1 MSIRRALCL
10 AGFAAAAATAAP
22 AEVRE
27 LSGAELRDSVASGQS
42 RPLGPIVEMVG
53 RQVEGEF
60 VDARAY
66 DADGIYYRILIRT
79 PDGKLASVIVDAR
92 TGGFVSARS
101 SVAQDIVAT
110 ARSRSGGAL
119 FRPAGS
125 ASSAASSGNSRAEAA
140 TQGGSRGN
148 SGNAGGNR
156 GNSGGGNSGGGNS
169 GGGNGGGNSG
179 GNSGG
184 GNSGGGNSG
193 GGNGGG
199 NSGGGNGNSGNNGNG
214 AGKK

>member
-1 MSIRRALCL
+1 MGIRRTLCL
-10 AGFAAAAATAAP
+10 AGLAAAAATAAP

-27 LSGAELRDSVASGQS
+27 LSGAELRDSVAAGES

-66 DADGIYYRILIRT
+66 VADGIYYRILIRT

-101 SVAQDIVAT
+101 DVAQDIVAT
-110 ARSRSGGAL
+110 ARSRSGGSL

-125 ASSAASSGNSRAEAA
+125 ASSAATSGNGRSEAA
-140 TQGGSRGN
+140 SQGGGRGN
-148 SGNAGGNR
+148 GGNAGGNR
-156 GNSGGGNSGGGNS
+156 G
-169 GGGNGGGNSG
+169 GNGG

-199 NSGGGNGNSGNNGNG
+199 NSGGGNGGGGNGGGNSGGGNGNSGNNGNG

>member
-1 MSIRRALCL
+1 MRFRRVLCL
-10 AGFAAAAATAAP
+10 AGLAAAAATAAP

-27 LSGAELRDSVASGQS
+27 LSGAELRDSVAAGQS

-101 SVAQDIVAT
+101 DVAQDIVAT
-110 ARSRSGGAL
+110 ARSRSGGSL

-125 ASSAASSGNSRAEAA
+125 AAAATGGGNSRAEQAS
-140 TQGGSRGN
+140 QGNRGN

-156 GNSGGGNSGGGNS
+156 GGTGGGNS
-169 GGGNGGGNSG
+169 GGNGGGNSG
-179 GNSGG
+179 GNGGGNGG
-184 GNSGGGNSG
+184 GNS
-193 GGNGGG
+193 GGG

>member
-1 MSIRRALCL
+1 MSFRRAICL
-10 AGFAAAAATAAP
+10 AGLAAATAA
-22 AEVRE
+22 AASADVRE
-27 LSGAELRDSVASGQS
+27 LSGAELRDSVAAGQS

-101 SVAQDIVAT
+101 AVAQDIVAT
-110 ARSRSGGAL
+110 ARSRTGGSL
-119 FRPAGS
+119 FRPA
-125 ASSAASSGNSRAEAA
+125 ADATAATGSGNRRSEQAS
-140 TQGGSRGN
+140 QGGRGN
-148 SGNAGGNR
+148 SGGNR
-156 GNSGGGNSGGGNS
+156 GGNSGGNSGGGSSGGGSSGGGNSGGGNS
-169 GGGNGGGNSG
+169 
-179 GNSGG
+179 
-184 GNSGGGNSG
+184 
-193 GGNGGG
+193 GGG

>member
-1 MSIRRALCL
+1 MRFRRVLCL
-10 AGFAAAAATAAP
+10 AGLAAAAATAAP

-27 LSGAELRDSVASGQS
+27 LSGAELRDSVAAGQS

-101 SVAQDIVAT
+101 DVAQDIVAT
-110 ARSRSGGAL
+110 ARSRSGGSL

-125 ASSAASSGNSRAEAA
+125 AAAATGGGNSRAEQAS
-140 TQGGSRGN
+140 QGNRGN

-156 GNSGGGNSGGGNS
+156 GGNGGGNS
-169 GGGNGGGNSG
+169 GGNGGGNSG

-184 GNSGGGNSG
+184 NGGGNS
-193 GGNGGG
+193 GGG

>member
-1 MSIRRALCL
+1 MRFRRVLCL
-10 AGFAAAAATAAP
+10 AGLAAAAATAAP

-27 LSGAELRDSVASGQS
+27 LSGAELRDSVAAGQS

-101 SVAQDIVAT
+101 DVAQDIVAT
-110 ARSRSGGAL
+110 ARSRSGGSL

-125 ASSAASSGNSRAEAA
+125 AAAATGGGNSRAEQAS
-140 TQGGSRGN
+140 QGNRGN

-156 GNSGGGNSGGGNS
+156 GGN

-179 GNSGG
+179 GNGG
-184 GNSGGGNSG
+184 GNSGGNG
-193 GGNGGG
+193 GGNGGGNSGGG

>member
-1 MSIRRALCL
+1 MRFRRVLCL
-10 AGFAAAAATAAP
+10 AGLAAAAATAAP

-27 LSGAELRDSVASGQS
+27 LSGAELRDSVAAGQS

-101 SVAQDIVAT
+101 DVAQDIVAT
-110 ARSRSGGAL
+110 ARSRSGGSL

-125 ASSAASSGNSRAEAA
+125 AAAATGGGNSRAEQAS
-140 TQGGSRGN
+140 QGNRGN

-156 GNSGGGNSGGGNS
+156 GGNGGGNS
-169 GGGNGGGNSG
+169 GGNGGGNSG
-179 GNSGG
+179 GNGGGNGG
-184 GNSGGGNSG
+184 GNS
-193 GGNGGG
+193 GGG